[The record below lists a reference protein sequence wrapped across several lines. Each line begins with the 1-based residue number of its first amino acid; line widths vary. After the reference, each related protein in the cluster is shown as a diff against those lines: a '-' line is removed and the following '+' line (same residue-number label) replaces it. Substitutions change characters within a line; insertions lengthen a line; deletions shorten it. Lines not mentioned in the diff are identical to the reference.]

1 MIQIKIL
8 ENSFKLSGDISQIT
22 YKRRVRSN
30 FSSIGAEFEEESI
43 LIPFSTEGNPLAS
56 VDDVE
61 TQYKFLIKLFDNFS
75 IEYSKSKDT
84 NSLIDNIELENENFS
99 IFSLKAKDIRN
110 NIHKSKDFSN
120 FTNVLEHELDRHLY
134 TLQLLSSYH
143 LAFSQNACNFSVPG
157 AGKTSIVY
165 GAYAYLK
172 NLPANNPKH
181 VDRILIISPLAAFD
195 PWKKEYKE
203 CFGRETSV
211 CELVGVNKLDRQKYF
226 FSDSYTEITLI
237 SYQSA
242 SDENDVKSIISFL
255 KRSPV
260 MVVLDEAHKIKNTEG
275 GKWAEAVLSIAKF
288 AKSRVVLTGTPAPNG
303 YQDLNNLYRFIWPT
317 KDIIG
322 YPVYWLQNLS
332 KSYHTRSARQDI
344 QKLIERV
351 SPFFIRIKKS
361 DLDLPNANENPLI
374 VVPMSATQR
383 QIYDYIEDKYLGSE
397 EFNYVEDSGSIAHK
411 LKQAK
416 LIRLMQCATNPG
428 LLNSAITEYVD
439 DFGGFENLGIDDK
452 EIMTLVRESA
462 SMSVPPP
469 KFVKIKELVEE
480 IVKNIGPKGK
490 VIIWSIFVK
499 NILDLKDYLHGF
511 GINSEVLY
519 GDVPTVKGEINS
531 DNVSTRSEIIDEF
544 HNPESDFKVIIANP
558 FAVGESISL
567 HKACHNAIYMD
578 KNFNA
583 SMYIQSKDRIHRYGL
598 DKDKDVIDYYYFVS
612 EDSIDLKIHD
622 ILIEKEEKMLEVIES
637 EDIPLIS
644 LNMEESSDVNESIIK
659 RIIKDY
665 HARKSTRK

>member
-8 ENSFKLSGDISQIT
+8 ENSFKLSGDVSQIT
-22 YKRRVRSN
+22 SKRRVRSN

-43 LIPFSTEGNPLAS
+43 LIPFSTEDNLIAS
-56 VDDVE
+56 IDDVE
-61 TQYKFLIKLFDNFS
+61 TQYKFLIRLFNDFS

-120 FTNVLEHELDRHLY
+120 FTNVLERELDRRLY

-172 NLPANNPKH
+172 SLPENNPKH

-195 PWKKEYKE
+195 PWKKEYKA

-211 CELVGVNKLDRQKYF
+211 RELVGIGKMDRQKHF
-226 FSDSYTEITLI
+226 FSDNYTEITLI

-242 SDENDVKSIISFL
+242 SDENDVKNIISFL

-332 KSYHTRSARQDI
+332 KSYHTRPARQDI

-361 DLDLPNANENPLI
+361 DLDLPSANENPII
-374 VVPMSATQR
+374 VVPMSVTQR

-397 EFNYVEDSGSIAHK
+397 EFNHISDSEGITHK

-416 LIRLMQCATNPG
+416 LIRLMQCATNPS
-428 LLNSAITEYVD
+428 LLNSAIDEYVND
-439 DFGGFENLGIDDK
+439 VGGFENLGIDDK
-452 EIMTLVRESA
+452 EIMTLVKESGVM
-462 SMSVPPP
+462 SMPPP
-469 KFVKIKELVEE
+469 KFVKIKELVGE
-480 IVKNIGPKGK
+480 IIKNTGPKGK

-499 NILDLKDYLHGF
+499 NILDLREYLYKF
-511 GINSEVLY
+511 GVNSEVLF
-519 GDVPTVKGEINS
+519 GGIPTVKGES
-531 DNVSTRSEIIDEF
+531 DSDDISTRSEIIDEF

-598 DKDKDVIDYYYFVS
+598 DKEKDVIDYYYLVS

-622 ILIEKEEKMLEVIES
+622 ILIEKEEKMLEVIEG
-637 EDIPLIS
+637 EEIPLIS
-644 LNMEESSDVNESIIK
+644 LNMEDSSDIGESIIK

-665 HARKSTRK
+665 HARKTART

>member
-1 MIQIKIL
+1 M
-8 ENSFKLSGDISQIT
+8 
-22 YKRRVRSN
+22 
-30 FSSIGAEFEEESI
+30 
-43 LIPFSTEGNPLAS
+43 
-56 VDDVE
+56 
-61 TQYKFLIKLFDNFS
+61 
-75 IEYSKSKDT
+75 
-84 NSLIDNIELENENFS
+84 
-99 IFSLKAKDIRN
+99 
-110 NIHKSKDFSN
+110 
-120 FTNVLEHELDRHLY
+120 
-134 TLQLLSSYH
+134 
-143 LAFSQNACNFSVPG
+143 QN
-157 AGKTSIVY
+157 
-165 GAYAYLK
+165 
-172 NLPANNPKH
+172 
-181 VDRILIISPLAAFD
+181 LIISPLAAFD

-226 FSDSYTEITLI
+226 FSDNYTEITLI

-397 EFNYVEDSGSIAHK
+397 EFNYVDDSGSIAHK

-480 IVKNIGPKGK
+480 IVNNIGPKGK

-511 GINSEVLY
+511 GINSEVLF
-519 GDVPTVKGEINS
+519 GDIPTVKGETNS

-644 LNMEESSDVNESIIK
+644 LNMEESSDVNESVIK

-665 HARKSTRK
+665 HARKSARK

>member
-1 MIQIKIL
+1 MIEIKVS
-8 ENSFKLSGDISQIT
+8 ENFFELFGDISQIT
-22 YKRRVRSN
+22 SKRRIKGS
-30 FSSIGAEFEEESI
+30 FSSIGSVFQIDSI
-43 LIPFSTEGNPLAS
+43 EIPFSTEENPINGI
-56 VDDVE
+56 DNVE
-61 TQYKFLIKLFDNFS
+61 TQYKYIVGLLNDFKID
-75 IEYSKSKDT
+75 YSKSEEA
-84 NSLIDNIELENENFS
+84 NSLVEYIEVENENFLQ
-99 IFSLKAKDIRN
+99 FSLKAKDIRN
-110 NIHKSKDFSN
+110 NIHKSEDFTN
-120 FTNVLEHELDRHLY
+120 FTNVIEHKLDRHLY
-134 TLQLLSSYH
+134 TLQLLSAYH

-172 NLPANNPKH
+172 NLPRDNPKH

-203 CFGRETSV
+203 CFGRGTSIS
-211 CELVGVNKLDRQKYF
+211 ELVGINQLERQKH
-226 FSDSYTEITLI
+226 FSSNTYTEITLI

-242 SDENDVKSIISFL
+242 SNESDVQNIISFL
-255 KRSPV
+255 KRAPV

-303 YQDLNNLYRFIWPT
+303 YQDLYNLYQFIWPT

-322 YPVYWLQNLS
+322 FPVYWLQHLSESYHS
-332 KSYHTRSARQDI
+332 KSAKQDI

-351 SPFFIRIKKS
+351 SPFFIRIRKS
-361 DLDLPNANENPLI
+361 DLNLSCANENVPI
-374 VVPMSATQR
+374 VVPMSPSQR

-397 EFNYVEDSGSIAHK
+397 EFNYVEDSGGITHK

-416 LIRLMQCATNPG
+416 LIRLMQCATNPS
-428 LLNSAITEYVD
+428 LLNSAISEYMNDV
-439 DFGGFENLGIDDK
+439 GGFENLGVDDK
-452 EIMTLVRESA
+452 QIMTLIKESD
-462 SMSVPPP
+462 STLTVPP
-469 KFVKIKELVEE
+469 KFIQIRELVEK
-480 IVKNIGPKGK
+480 IIKNTGPKGK

-499 NILDLKDYLHGF
+499 NILDLRSYLERF

-519 GDVPTVKGEINS
+519 GDIPTVKNEA
-531 DNVSTRSEIIDEF
+531 DVDDVFTRSEIIDKF
-544 HNPESDFKVIIANP
+544 HNPQSEFKVIIANP

-583 SMYIQSKDRIHRYGL
+583 AMYIQSKDRIHRYGL
-598 DKDKDVIDYYYFVS
+598 DKYKDIIDYYYFIS
-612 EDSIDLKIHD
+612 EDSIDSKIHE
-622 ILIEKEEKMLEVIES
+622 ILIEKEEKMLGVIES
-637 EDIPLIS
+637 EDIPLIN
-644 LNMEESSDVNESIIK
+644 LNMEDSLGVSESVIN

-665 HARKSTRK
+665 HVRKATR

>member
-1 MIQIKIL
+1 
-8 ENSFKLSGDISQIT
+8 
-22 YKRRVRSN
+22 
-30 FSSIGAEFEEESI
+30 
-43 LIPFSTEGNPLAS
+43 
-56 VDDVE
+56 
-61 TQYKFLIKLFDNFS
+61 
-75 IEYSKSKDT
+75 
-84 NSLIDNIELENENFS
+84 
-99 IFSLKAKDIRN
+99 
-110 NIHKSKDFSN
+110 
-120 FTNVLEHELDRHLY
+120 
-134 TLQLLSSYH
+134 
-143 LAFSQNACNFSVPG
+143 
-157 AGKTSIVY
+157 
-165 GAYAYLK
+165 
-172 NLPANNPKH
+172 
-181 VDRILIISPLAAFD
+181 
-195 PWKKEYKE
+195 
-203 CFGRETSV
+203 
-211 CELVGVNKLDRQKYF
+211 
-226 FSDSYTEITLI
+226 
-237 SYQSA
+237 
-242 SDENDVKSIISFL
+242 
-255 KRSPV
+255 
-260 MVVLDEAHKIKNTEG
+260 
-275 GKWAEAVLSIAKF
+275 
-288 AKSRVVLTGTPAPNG
+288 
-303 YQDLNNLYRFIWPT
+303 
-317 KDIIG
+317 
-322 YPVYWLQNLS
+322 
-332 KSYHTRSARQDI
+332 
-344 QKLIERV
+344 
-351 SPFFIRIKKS
+351 
-361 DLDLPNANENPLI
+361 
-374 VVPMSATQR
+374 MSATQR

-519 GDVPTVKGEINS
+519 GDVPTVKGETNS

-644 LNMEESSDVNESIIK
+644 LNMEESSDVNESVIK

>member
-1 MIQIKIL
+1 LIQIKIL
-8 ENSFKLSGDISQIT
+8 ENSFKLSGDVSKIT
-22 YKRRVRSN
+22 SKRRVRSN

-43 LIPFSTEGNPLAS
+43 LIPFSTEDKPLS
-56 VDDVE
+56 GVDDVE
-61 TQYKFLIKLFDNFS
+61 TQYKFLVKLFDNFS

-120 FTNVLEHELDRHLY
+120 FTNILERELDRHLY

-195 PWKKEYKE
+195 PWIKEYKE

-211 CELVGVNKLDRQKYF
+211 RELVGINKLDRQKYF

-242 SDENDVKSIISFL
+242 SDENDVKSIVSFL
-255 KRSPV
+255 KRYPV
-260 MVVLDEAHKIKNTEG
+260 MVVLDEAHKIKNIEG

-303 YQDLNNLYRFIWPT
+303 YQDLNNLFRFIWPT

-322 YPVYWLQNLS
+322 YPVYWLQHLS
-332 KSYHTRSARQDI
+332 ESYHTSSSRQDI

-361 DLDLPNANENPLI
+361 DLELPNANENPLV
-374 VVPMSATQR
+374 VVPMSETQR

-397 EFNYVEDSGSIAHK
+397 EFNHVEDSGSIAHK
-411 LKQAK
+411 LKKAK

-428 LLNSAITEYVD
+428 LLNSAITDYVD
-439 DFGGFENLGIDDK
+439 DFGGFESLGIDDK

-462 SMSVPPP
+462 SMLVPPP

-480 IVKNIGPKGK
+480 IVKNNGPKGK
-490 VIIWSIFVK
+490 VIIWSVFVK
-499 NILDLKDYLHGF
+499 NILDLKDYLHGI
-511 GINSEVLY
+511 GINSEVLF
-519 GDVPTVKGEINS
+519 GDVPTVKGETNS

-544 HNPESDFKVIIANP
+544 HNPKSDFKVIIANP

-583 SMYIQSKDRIHRYGL
+583 SMHIQSKDRIHRYGL

-637 EDIPLIS
+637 EGIPLIS
-644 LNMEESSDVNESIIK
+644 LNMDESSDINESIIK

-665 HARKSTRK
+665 HARKSVRK